1 MLIKVCGMREQ
12 ENIRAVASL
21 GVDMIGMIF
30 YPKSPRYVQSWVDEE
45 DRLPVQRVGVFVD
58 ESIANIL
65 KIIDTFHLDFVQLH
79 GNESPQFVTMLRE
92 TLKESGF
99 SGVRL
104 MKALSVQTPDEVDRW
119 QAYQG
124 LVDLLLFDT
133 PTAGYGGSGQR
144 FNWSLL
150 AHYQGDIPFL
160 LSGGI
165 GPDDVEDI
173 LFFHHPMLKG
183 IDLNSRFESAPAVKD
198 ISLLRG
204 FIHQLRHHG

>member
-1 MLIKVCGMREQ
+1 MLIKVCGMREP

-30 YPKSPRYVQSWVDEE
+30 YPKSPRYVQSRIDEE

-65 KIIDTFHLDFVQLH
+65 KIIDTFHLNYVQLH
-79 GNESPQFVTMLRE
+79 GNESPQFVTMLRDA
-92 TLKESGF
+92 LKESGF

-104 MKALSVQTPDEVDRW
+104 MKALSIQTPDEVDRW
-119 QAYQG
+119 QVYQG

-133 PTAGYGGSGQR
+133 PTAGYGGSGRR

-173 LFFHHPMLKG
+173 LSFHHPMMKG
-183 IDLNSRFESAPAVKD
+183 IDLNSRFELAPAVKD
-198 ISLLRG
+198 VSLLRG

>member
-1 MLIKVCGMREQ
+1 MLIKVCGMREP

-30 YPKSPRYVQSWVDEE
+30 YPKSPRYVQSRVDEE

-79 GNESPQFVTMLRE
+79 GNESPQFVTMLRDA
-92 TLKESGF
+92 LKESGF

-104 MKALSVQTPDEVDRW
+104 MKALSIQTPDEVDRW

-133 PTAGYGGSGQR
+133 PTAGYGGSGRR

-173 LFFHHPMLKG
+173 LSFHHPMLKG
-183 IDLNSRFESAPAVKD
+183 IDLNSRFELAPAVKD
-198 ISLLRG
+198 VDLLRG

>member
-1 MLIKVCGMREQ
+1 
-12 ENIRAVASL
+12 
-21 GVDMIGMIF
+21 
-30 YPKSPRYVQSWVDEE
+30 
-45 DRLPVQRVGVFVD
+45 
-58 ESIANIL
+58 
-65 KIIDTFHLDFVQLH
+65 
-79 GNESPQFVTMLRE
+79 MLRDA
-92 TLKESGF
+92 LKESGF

-104 MKALSVQTPDEVDRW
+104 MKALSVQTPDEMDRW

-133 PTAGYGGSGQR
+133 PTAGYGGSGRR

-173 LFFHHPMLKG
+173 LSFHHPMLKG
-183 IDLNSRFESAPAVKD
+183 IDLNSRFELAPAVKD
-198 ISLLRG
+198 VALLRD
-204 FIHQLRHHG
+204 FIHQLRYHE

>member
-1 MLIKVCGMREQ
+1 MLIKVCGMREP

-21 GVDMIGMIF
+21 GVVMIGLIF
-30 YPKSPRYVQSWVDEE
+30 YRKSPRYVQSRIDEE

-65 KIIDTFHLDFVQLH
+65 KIIDTFHLNYVQLH
-79 GNESPQFVTMLRE
+79 GNESPQFVTMLRDA
-92 TLKESGF
+92 LKESGF

-104 MKALSVQTPDEVDRW
+104 MKALSIQTPDEVDRW
-119 QAYQG
+119 QVYQG

-133 PTAGYGGSGQR
+133 PTAGYGGSGRR

-173 LFFHHPMLKG
+173 LSFHHPMLKG
-183 IDLNSRFESAPAVKD
+183 IDLNSRFELAPAVKD
-198 ISLLRG
+198 VSLLRG

>member
-1 MLIKVCGMREQ
+1 MLIKVCGMREPD
-12 ENIRAVASL
+12 NIRAVASL

-30 YPKSPRYVQSWVDEE
+30 YPKSPRYVQSRIGEE

-79 GNESPQFVTMLRE
+79 GNESPQFVTMLRDA
-92 TLKESGF
+92 LKESGF

-104 MKALSVQTPDEVDRW
+104 MKALSIQTPDEVDRW
-119 QAYQG
+119 QVYQG

-133 PTAGYGGSGQR
+133 PTAGYGGSGRR

-173 LFFHHPMLKG
+173 LSFHHPMMKG
-183 IDLNSRFESAPAVKD
+183 IDLNSRFELAPAVKD
-198 ISLLRG
+198 VSLLRG

>member
-1 MLIKVCGMREQ
+1 MLIKVCGMREP

-30 YPKSPRYVQSWVDEE
+30 YPKSPRYVQSRIDEE

-79 GNESPQFVTMLRE
+79 GNESPQFVTMLRDA
-92 TLKESGF
+92 LKESGF

-104 MKALSVQTPDEVDRW
+104 MKALSIQTPDEVDRW

-133 PTAGYGGSGQR
+133 PTAGYGGSGRR

-173 LFFHHPMLKG
+173 LSFHHPMLKG

-198 ISLLRG
+198 ITLLRG

>member
-1 MLIKVCGMREQ
+1 MLIKVCGMREP

-30 YPKSPRYVQSWVDEE
+30 YPKSPRYVQSRIGVE

-58 ESIANIL
+58 ESIAHIL
-65 KIIDTFHLDFVQLH
+65 EIIDTFHLDFVQLH
-79 GNESPQFVTMLRE
+79 GNESPQFVAMLRDA
-92 TLKESGF
+92 LKESGF

-133 PTAGYGGSGQR
+133 PTAGYGGSGRR

-165 GPDDVEDI
+165 GPDDVGDI
-173 LFFHHPMLKG
+173 LSFHHPMLKG

-198 ISLLRG
+198 VALLRG
-204 FIHQLRHHG
+204 FIHQLRHHE

>member
-1 MLIKVCGMREQ
+1 MREP

-30 YPKSPRYVQSWVDEE
+30 YPKSPRYVQSRVDVE

-58 ESIANIL
+58 ESIAHIL
-65 KIIDTFHLDFVQLH
+65 EITGTFHLDFVQLH
-79 GNESPQFVTMLRE
+79 GNESPQFVTMLRDA
-92 TLKESGF
+92 LKECGF

-104 MKALSVQTPDEVDRW
+104 MKALSVQTPDDVDRW

-133 PTAGYGGSGQR
+133 PTAGYGGSGRR

-173 LFFHHPMLKG
+173 LSFHHPMLKG

-198 ISLLRG
+198 VALLRG
-204 FIHQLRHHG
+204 FIHQLRLQG

>member
-1 MLIKVCGMREQ
+1 MLIKVCGMREP

-30 YPKSPRYVQSWVDEE
+30 YPKSPRYVQLRIGME

-58 ESIANIL
+58 ESIAHIL
-65 KIIDTFHLDFVQLH
+65 EIIGTFHLDFVQLH
-79 GNESPQFVTMLRE
+79 GNESPQFVTMLRDA
-92 TLKESGF
+92 LKESGF

-104 MKALSVQTPDEVDRW
+104 MKALSVQAPDEVDRW

-133 PTAGYGGSGQR
+133 PTAGYGGSGRR

-173 LFFHHPMLKG
+173 LSFHHPMLKG
-183 IDLNSRFESAPAVKD
+183 IDLNSRFESDPAVKD
-198 ISLLRG
+198 VALLRG